1 MMNPVVSPVVMGAN
15 GVGYV
20 MGGGYV
26 MGAPAHA
33 PHAMVP
39 HPHHAH
45 PAHPHAVAHL
55 PPVHLPPWLQNPM
68 LAPGMPTPQEN
79 RKILPFAPSNGSGI
93 FAAVT
98 DRISFIAQ
106 PQKRFLGE
114 RPVFTFAKIGAAAQ
128 ATAVLCSLFAV
139 GTDPQQVELGDFG
152 VEDFT
157 GSALDLNLKMD
168 PCEPGVRI
176 RFDLFLVGPAFTP
189 GTDSLFVSVKALGRS
204 LG

>member
-1 MMNPVVSPVVMGAN
+1 MMNPVVSPVVMGPG

-26 MGAPAHA
+26 MGAPA
-33 PHAMVP
+33 PHIAQLP
-39 HPHHAH
+39 AHH
-45 PAHPHAVAHL
+45 PAQAHGAIAHL
-55 PPVHLPPWLQNPM
+55 PPVHLPPWLHQPM

-79 RKILPFAPSNGSGI
+79 RKILPFAASNGTGI

-114 RPVFTFAKIGAAAQ
+114 RPVFTISKTGDNGKASS
-128 ATAVLCSLFAV
+128 VLCSLFAV
-139 GTDPQQVELGDFG
+139 GTNPQSVELGDFG

-157 GSALDLNLKMD
+157 GDSLDMNMKFD

-189 GTDSLFVSVKALGRS
+189 GDDAVFVSIKALGRS